1 MNALKRVWL
10 TAKTV
15 RNLPLV
21 VLDRAGLVAR
31 PRYRLYN
38 GLTFECRSKTS
49 DLAEVVVVCSGYEYP
64 FALVEGLPPDAVV
77 MDVGANIGAFCG
89 FVHVHSRGKAYR
101 GFAFEPFQQ
110 NVAVLRTNLAANG
123 INQFEVVETAISS
136 VDGTVHL
143 QTDGPP
149 DAVAVSAVPTGVQSE
164 SVRLSTFCQAHNI
177 SRVDLLKMDVE
188 GQEYEIL
195 EDDLPF
201 LTSQVSTVV
210 VEFHP
215 VQGRDGQQWVSDRLS
230 RAFDVEVW
238 RSGGGSGILIARR
251 KNGARTTH
259 PTTTAC

>member
-1 MNALKRVWL
+1 MWL
-10 TAKTV
+10 TATTV

-21 VLDRAGLVAR
+21 VLDRAGLVTRA
-31 PRYRLYN
+31 RYRLYN

-64 FALVEGLPPDAVV
+64 SALVERLPPDAVV

-89 FVHVHSRGKAYR
+89 FVHVHTRGKAYR
-101 GFAFEPFQQ
+101 GFAFEPFQK
-110 NVAVLRTNLAANG
+110 NVAVLRVNLAVNG

-143 QTDGPP
+143 QADGPP

-164 SVRLSTFCQAHNI
+164 SVRLSTFCQAHKI
-177 SRVDLLKMDVE
+177 SWIHLLKMDVE

-201 LTSQVSTVV
+201 LTSHVSTLV

-215 VQGRDGQQWVSDRLS
+215 VQGRDGQQWVRDRLS
-230 RAFDVEVW
+230 GAFDVEVW
-238 RSGGGSGILIARR
+238 RSGGGSGILIGRR
-251 KNGARTTH
+251 KSRTPTIH
-259 PTTTAC
+259 PATTEC